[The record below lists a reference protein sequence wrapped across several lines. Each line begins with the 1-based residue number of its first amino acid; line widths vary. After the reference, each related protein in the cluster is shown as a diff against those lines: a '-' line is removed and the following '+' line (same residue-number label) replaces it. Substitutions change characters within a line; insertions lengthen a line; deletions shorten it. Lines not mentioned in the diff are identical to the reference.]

1 MASDKT
7 IVVNG
12 DLAAVIRCQ
21 RCGGNV
27 YEAEKMLTSIGCYHP
42 GCFKCAKCSRSLD
55 QSSCNVGQDEKDIY
69 CTKCYQEDFANFS
82 KRCRSRWDC
91 VTLANNLRDRLTGS
105 ENAESVL

>member
-27 YEAEKMLTSIGCYHP
+27 YEAEKMVTSIGCYHP

-55 QSSCNVGQDEKDIY
+55 QSSCNVGQDEKGGFQLLD
-69 CTKCYQEDFANFS
+69 
-82 KRCRSRWDC
+82 
-91 VTLANNLRDRLTGS
+91 LTITELKS
-105 ENAESVL
+105 HMNC